1 MECLLC
7 LDRGMRSCETRC
19 WASASGDPL
28 CWGLM
33 WGVSHPKAAS
43 VFRGGA
49 SGAASRKMSSPCRRW
64 GPCRGC
70 GDPPSKVT
78 CFVQPDFAGAS
89 ANPHQRRICSVSC
102 SSTASSWPSA
112 RSTGTA
118 PRPEDASQTPW
129 ASRSSSGRMRRD
141 EVGMSRASAAS
152 STCSTVMERRMP
164 VAPVGVVHSR
174 PSFSTSSPEV
184 GPSSRKPSL
193 EVKMTSSAPVSYT
206 HLTLPTKRIV

>member
-1 MECLLC
+1 MHPY
-7 LDRGMRSCETRC
+7 
-19 WASASGDPL
+19 SGGAL
-28 CWGLM
+28 AWLFEAGL
-33 WGVSHPKAAS
+33 WCGVSENVLS
-43 VFRGGA
+43 L
-49 SGAASRKMSSPCRRW
+49 S

-70 GDPPSKVT
+70 GDPPSRMT
-78 CFVQPDFAGAS
+78 CFVQSDFAGVS
-89 ANPHQRRICSVSC
+89 VNPHQRRICSVSC
-102 SSTASSWPSA
+102 SSVASSWPST

-184 GPSSRKPSL
+184 GPYSRKPSL
-193 EVKMTSSAPVSYT
+193 EVKMTSSAPWAAACRQAAT
-206 HLTLPTKRIV
+206 LTA